1 MDAVLGLNE
10 YVCDSRTELG
20 CEGRGVMNAVLGL
33 LGLTEFVCD
42 CMQSWTELSCEG
54 RVMDAVLGLKRL
66 DRHILN
72 EKTIHIM

>member
-42 CMQSWTELSCEG
+42 CRVGQSWAVKAEELWMQCW
-54 RVMDAVLGLKRL
+54 D
-66 DRHILN
+66 
-72 EKTIHIM
+72 